1 MEQRDEELIADY
13 QQGNPKALEMLY
25 ERYKEPI
32 LNFALRILGNRAD
45 AEDVTADVFGVLI
58 VRRDAYQPKAKFSTW
73 LYTVTRNACISKI
86 RKHKNVFS
94 LWFQGQNG
102 EYDEI
107 PVPDKQ
113 PSVSMRLADQETG
126 EQIRKAIEKLPDSQ
140 KEALI
145 LREYH
150 GMSYDEISQ
159 VLGCS
164 LENVKI
170 LIFRGRERLRR
181 ELTSFLTE
189 ENA

>member
-1 MEQRDEELIADY
+1 
-13 QQGNPKALEMLY
+13 
-25 ERYKEPI
+25 
-32 LNFALRILGNRAD
+32 
-45 AEDVTADVFGVLI
+45 
-58 VRRDAYQPKAKFSTW
+58 
-73 LYTVTRNACISKI
+73 
-86 RKHKNVFS
+86 
-94 LWFQGQNG
+94 WFQGQNG